1 MSKPCEKCFC
11 YVYDTLLRPLPPSD
25 PFYTIFKFKRIR
37 PIASEVTREIL
48 QILTLM
54 GDDLY
59 MNLPALKELV
69 YPVLL
74 CVETGFAQCNRT
86 VSPEQLKYN
95 NPLNYTHLYL
105 QRICISLK
113 MEMKEI
119 HSQHC
124 GLVLVEQ
131 KQGITD
137 DDLYA

>member
-1 MSKPCEKCFC
+1 MSKPCEKCFS

-25 PFYTIFKFKRIR
+25 PFYTIFKFKRLR
-37 PIASEVTREIL
+37 PIASELTREIIR
-48 QILTLM
+48 ILEIM
-54 GDDLY
+54 GNDFY
-59 MNLPALKELV
+59 INGSANKELV
-69 YPVLL
+69 YSCLL
-74 CVETGFAQCNRT
+74 CTEAGFVHCNRN
-86 VSPEQLKYN
+86 VSKEERQFS
-95 NPLNYTHLYL
+95 NPLSYSHLYL

-113 MEMKEI
+113 MEIKEI